1 VPALSF
7 GNVTVEQDSRDDE
20 ILTPASTLRPQDLI
34 FTILGTYVLPALA
47 RAGAARRRPAVP
59 RPLPLPRTRTGPAL
73 PVRLEHTP
81 GWQCHRHAGIYRGER
96 AREGSRRH
104 AVVAALRHLARYAEC
119 GGEGLIL
126 PKDVGTTRR
135 RSAGFLRFVR
145 KCIAGDVEGRR
156 LPSRQ

>member
-59 RPLPLPRTRTGPAL
+59 RRPPLPQPQPDRLYLCGSSTHPGGNVTGMPGYIAASEL
-73 PVRLEHTP
+73 AKDLGVTP
-81 GWQCHRHAGIYRGER
+81 CGGPSTSGETCGER
-96 AREGSRRH
+96 W
-104 AVVAALRHLARYAEC
+104 
-119 GGEGLIL
+119 GLIL
-126 PKDVGTTRR
+126 PIDVGTTRR
-135 RSAGFLRFVR
+135 RSAGVLRFVKR
-145 KCIAGDVEGRR
+145 CIAGDVEGRR